1 MTMRKLAVA
10 AALAAAV
17 SLGACS
23 TVAPLLMGESFAH
36 QAPQSAADAEK
47 ALTIAHLAYQ
57 AIGVSL
63 QDVAQSGALH
73 GANAATARAL
83 YDKAGT
89 LLDTADQADALAN
102 AQGVF
107 AAVGEASALIAQ
119 IKSLIP
125 R

>member
-1 MTMRKLAVA
+1 MRQLASA

-23 TVAPLLMGESFAH
+23 TIAPLLAGQSLAQ
-36 QAPQSAADAEK
+36 QAPQTAADAEK

-63 QDVAQSGALH
+63 QDAAQSGALH
-73 GANAATARAL
+73 GANAATAKAL
-83 YDKAGT
+83 YDKAGA
-89 LLDTADQADALAN
+89 LLDTADQADALAD
-102 AQGVF
+102 AQSVF
-107 AAVGEASALIAQ
+107 AAVAEASALIAQ

-125 R
+125 K

>member
-1 MTMRKLAVA
+1 MTKLALA

-23 TVAPLLMGESFAH
+23 TVAPLFAGQSLAQ
-36 QAPQSAADAEK
+36 QAPQTSADAQK

-57 AIGVSL
+57 GIGISL
-63 QDVAQSGALH
+63 KDAAQSGALH
-73 GANAATARAL
+73 GANAASAKAL
-83 YDKAGT
+83 YDKAGA

-102 AQGVF
+102 APGVF

-125 R
+125 K

>member
-1 MTMRKLAVA
+1 MRKLALA
-10 AALAAAV
+10 AALSAAV

-23 TVAPLLMGESFAH
+23 TVAPLFAGESLAQ
-36 QAPQSAADAEK
+36 QAPQSAADAQK

-63 QDVAQSGALH
+63 KDAAQTGALH
-73 GANAATARAL
+73 GADAATARAL
-83 YDKAGT
+83 YDKAGA

-107 AAVGEASALIAQ
+107 AAVAEASALIAQ

-125 R
+125 K